1 MKNEPT
7 TTCEFA
13 GWATN
18 KYTPK
23 KQMIITQTKPESN
36 EYKSTLLDQEKKEAD
51 FLLIEIGA
59 KPLIYWKN
67 GSVERLKSRKALEK
81 LQAKFKWKCDF

>member
-1 MKNEPT
+1 MKFQA
-7 TTCEFA
+7 TCIEA
-13 GWATN
+13 GYNT
-18 KYTPK
+18 KLDDEGR
-23 KQMIITQTKPESN
+23 MILTKEQILAGK
-36 EYKSTLLDQEKKEAD
+36 YKSTQIDKQKKDAD

-59 KPLIYWKN
+59 KPLIFWKK